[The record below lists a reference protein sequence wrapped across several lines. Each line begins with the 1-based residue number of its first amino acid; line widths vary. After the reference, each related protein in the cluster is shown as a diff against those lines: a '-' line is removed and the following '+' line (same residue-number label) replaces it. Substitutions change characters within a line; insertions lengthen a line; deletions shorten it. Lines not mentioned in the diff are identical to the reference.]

1 MSWQILAAAVLAV
14 LIPVVVIRLR
24 HANRT
29 VNTILAEHHERMAN
43 DGYRPVR
50 PARRGG
56 RHRLAGSR
64 RQARRGALRAS
75 GGYELHRPMS
85 A

>member
-1 MSWQILAAAVLAV
+1 MSWQILVAAIVAV

-29 VNTILAEHHERMAN
+29 LQAILAEHHERMGN
-43 DGYRPVR
+43 DEHQPVR
-50 PARRGG
+50 LARQGG
-56 RHRLAGSR
+56 RHRLVGSR
-64 RQARRGALRAS
+64 RQARRAVAAS
-75 GGYELHRPMS
+75 GYDLNRAMS